1 MFSWNVAF
9 QDADK
14 NANRVRANAPKMAYF
29 FPHLASFVRGDSAER
44 KERYI
49 HNWLVSRS
57 AWITRLSA
65 SDASPVP
72 PRSWCDF
79 LNLIPATFAS
89 SHSGQQ
95 LQASAN
101 IFGPS
106 FIKTTHEEPLEV
118 QFRDLTLNLA
128 SLGTLDRTT
137 KGKILW
143 DLYEHNFRFELVALD
158 RLLCPQIWLD
168 PNNNRLDR
176 IRQVSLSVINVVLTS
191 LFL

>member
-1 MFSWNVAF
+1 
-9 QDADK
+9 
-14 NANRVRANAPKMAYF
+14 MAYF
-29 FPHLASFVRGDSAER
+29 FPHPASFVRGDLAEH

-49 HNWLVSRS
+49 CNWLVSRS
-57 AWITRLSA
+57 AWITCLLA

-72 PRSWCDF
+72 LRSWHDF

-95 LQASAN
+95 LQASAD

-106 FIKTTHEEPLEV
+106 FIKTTHEEPSEV

-128 SLGTLDRTT
+128 SLGTLNRTT
-137 KGKILW
+137 KGKIVW
-143 DLYEHNFRFELVALD
+143 DLYEHNFQFELVALD
-158 RLLCPQIWLD
+158 RLLCPQIWSD
-168 PNNNRLDR
+168 PNNDHLDR